1 MESAVVNKFESREDF
16 LEQMMDKRV
25 INAYQKDNGVKPQ
38 LMSAKDIIQYVSE
51 NTHKKYIIAIM
62 KWYVNNEFR
71 LEDCNRIKDDV
82 NVYIK
87 HKSKLEIKDLSKYE
101 KLGDFYKAIK
111 PFENVLTSNEMEKNA
126 KLEGTIKLWDL
137 DHFKV
142 YEISSFE
149 AAAYYGRSTKW
160 CTTNKEQCD
169 HYLKDGPL
177 FIIMAGDRKFQL
189 HYESGQF
196 MDEID
201 QTTGKEDIDLL
212 SDIPEY
218 FDFLNYMIKRYYSED

>member
-1 MESAVVNKFESREDF
+1 MESAVNKFESREDF

-25 INAYQKDNGVKPQ
+25 ISAYQKDNGVKPH
-38 LMSAKDIIQYVSE
+38 LLSAKDIIQYVSD

-62 KWYVNNEFR
+62 KWYVNSEFR
-71 LEDCNRIKDDV
+71 LEDCERIKGDIDV
-82 NVYIK
+82 YVK
-87 HKSKLEIKDLSKYE
+87 HKSKLAIKDLNKYE
-101 KLGDFYKAIK
+101 NLGDFYRAIQ
-111 PFENVLTSNEMEKNA
+111 PFENVLSTNEQEKVD
-126 KLEGTIKLWDL
+126 KETGTTKLWDL
-137 DHFKV
+137 EHFKV
-142 YEISSFE
+142 YEVSSFE
-149 AAAYYGRSTKW
+149 AAAYYGRGTKW

-177 FIIMAGDRKFQL
+177 FIIMAGERKFQL

-201 QTTGKEDIDLL
+201 QTTSKEDIDLL

-218 FDFLNYMIKRYYSED
+218 FDYLNYMIGRYYSE